1 MQVLLSGILLAVPPD
16 VLRTVPGVKQL
27 VESILPY
34 SERHFA
40 RLDRLH
46 KASFLLDYTL
56 RAMKIA
62 VPTDAGLET
71 SVALGTKIVFVLVL
85 APIIEHLPT
94 QARDK
99 HRKR

>member
-1 MQVLLSGILLAVPPD
+1 MVLSTTQVLLSGILLAVPPD

-40 RLDRLH
+40 RLERLH

-56 RAMKIA
+56 RAMKTA
-62 VPTDAGLET
+62 VPVRKTPLFAPFIYKNDHF
-71 SVALGTKIVFVLVL
+71 TK
-85 APIIEHLPT
+85 T
-94 QARDK
+94 GSGQT
-99 HRKR
+99 